1 MLFTLA
7 IPPPP
12 TISATAPRP
21 RKGAVRLG
29 GCDHAVATSCAGK
42 ALLSGPQALLS
53 VRRSTAASLGV
64 SAGGSIKAV
73 QRMLG
78 HASAKM
84 TLDTYAGLFED
95 DLEILADRLNDR
107 ILRADVALE
116 LPELVS

>member
-1 MLFTLA
+1 
-7 IPPPP
+7 
-12 TISATAPRP
+12 
-21 RKGAVRLG
+21 
-29 GCDHAVATSCAGK
+29 
-42 ALLSGPQALLS
+42 
-53 VRRSTAASLGV
+53 
-64 SAGGSIKAV
+64 
-73 QRMLG
+73 MLG